1 MQYGICPL
9 SVAPLRAKPADSSE
23 MVSQLLFGELVEIIE
38 KEGNW
43 IKVICLWDE
52 YEGWMDIKQ
61 IEPIL
66 TEVYENYKSNS
77 FYSLELIQPAAGSN
91 HYLPITIGA
100 ALPDFDGINF
110 RLNKNK
116 YTFSGQAINPFSL
129 EASPD
134 LICKI
139 GRKFLYAP
147 YLWGGRSPFGIDC
160 SGLTQVVYKLAGIK
174 LPRDASQQVEGGKT
188 INIID
193 EAQPGDLAFFE
204 NKKGNITHVGIL
216 FPDRKI
222 LHASGRVRIDDIDHV
237 GIHNK
242 EVGKYTHNLR
252 IIKRFIADHESIQFA
267 AVDLE
272 KGEEDVSQ
280 ETLF

>member
-43 IKVICLWDE
+43 IKVICLWDD

-66 TEVYENYKSNS
+66 TKVYENYKSNS
-77 FYSLELIQPAAGSN
+77 FYSLELIQPAAGHN

-110 RLNKNK
+110 RLNRKK

-160 SGLTQVVYKLAGIK
+160 SGLTQVVYKLSGIK
-174 LPRDASQQVEGGKT
+174 LPRDSSDQVNGGKT
-188 INIID
+188 INIIN

-222 LHASGRVRIDDIDHV
+222 LHASGRVRFDDIDHV

-242 EVGKYTHNLR
+242 EIGAYTHQLR
-252 IIKRFIADHESIQFA
+252 VIKRFISDHETLQYSVI
-267 AVDLE
+267 E
-272 KGEEDVSQ
+272 IETGEAGEQQ

>member
-23 MVSQLLFGELVEIIE
+23 MVSQLLFGELVEIID
-38 KEGNW
+38 KQGSW
-43 IKVICLWDE
+43 IKVICLWDD
-52 YEGWMDIKQ
+52 YEGWMDVKQ

-77 FYSLELIQPAAGSN
+77 FYSLELIQPAAGHN

-110 RLNKNK
+110 QLNKNK

-129 EASPD
+129 EASPE

-174 LPRDASQQVEGGKT
+174 LPRDSSLQVEGGKT

-216 FPDRKI
+216 FADRKI
-222 LHASGRVRIDDIDHV
+222 LHASGRVRFDDIDHV

-242 EVGKYTHNLR
+242 EIGAYTHKLR
-252 IIKRFIADHESIQFA
+252 IIKRFISDHTPLKYSVVE
-267 AVDLE
+267 VE
-272 KGEEDVSQ
+272 KGEEGEQ
-280 ETLF
+280 LETLF

>member
-9 SVAPLRAKPADSSE
+9 SIAPIRVKPTDTSE
-23 MVSQLLFGELVEIIE
+23 MISQLLFGELVEIIE
-38 KEGNW
+38 KEGSW
-43 IKVICLWDE
+43 IKVICLWDD

-66 TEVYENYKSNS
+66 TEVYESYKSNS
-77 FYSLELIQPAAGSN
+77 FYSLELIQPAAGNN

-116 YTFSGQAINPFSL
+116 YTFSGQAINPFSM

-174 LPRDASQQVEGGKT
+174 LPRDSSQQVEGGKT

-204 NKKGNITHVGIL
+204 NKKGNITHVGVL

-222 LHASGRVRIDDIDHV
+222 LHASGRVRIDDIDHL

-242 EVGKYTHNLR
+242 EIGQYTHHLR
-252 IIKRFIADHESIQFA
+252 IIKRFISDHEPLKYSVVA
-267 AVDLE
+267 NE
-272 KGEEDVSQ
+272 KGEEGEQ
-280 ETLF
+280 LETLF